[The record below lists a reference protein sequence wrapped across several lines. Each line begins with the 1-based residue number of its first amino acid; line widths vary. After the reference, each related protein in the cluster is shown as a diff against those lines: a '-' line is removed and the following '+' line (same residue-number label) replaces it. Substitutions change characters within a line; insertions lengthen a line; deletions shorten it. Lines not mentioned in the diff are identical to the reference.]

1 MLLLV
6 FLPGLSSARTRRL
19 QLVLEEGSSV
29 IMIPMTLQY
38 VVDRRDLDV
47 QGMLYSQQ
55 LDAKRESD
63 VNLVR
68 LISLTVLI

>member
-19 QLVLEEGSSV
+19 RLVLEAGSPV

>member
-68 LISLTVLI
+68 LISLIVLI